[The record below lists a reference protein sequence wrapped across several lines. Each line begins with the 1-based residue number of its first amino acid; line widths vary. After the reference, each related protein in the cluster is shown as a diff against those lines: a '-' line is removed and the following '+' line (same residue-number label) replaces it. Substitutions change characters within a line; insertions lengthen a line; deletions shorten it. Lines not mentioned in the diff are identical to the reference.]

1 MDMHGNDYR
10 EWSVQRRRLG
20 GEAAMRIRDG
30 SGDDH

>member
-1 MDMHGNDYR
+1 MDMHGNGYR